1 MGSRLEALT
10 NNFGNT
16 KTRLKGAK
24 LYQVDR
30 QRVNLTG
37 VDLSEA
43 DLTTGE

>member
-1 MGSRLEALT
+1 MSSRLEAFT

-24 LYQVDR
+24 LYQVDL